1 MAKMIQLRN
10 VPDALHRGLKAR
22 AAMAGMSLS
31 DYLLAEI
38 KEIAERPTLAELRE
52 RLHTREPVS
61 ARIDT
66 AQLVREEREVAVI
79 VLDASAAV
87 DWLLQTSAGKNI
99 EKRIYS
105 RNESLHSP
113 HLIDLEVTQVLRR
126 LGLQG
131 VISQHRA
138 DEAVRDLLD
147 LRITRYP
154 HLVLLPRIWQLRH
167 NFSAYDA
174 AYIVLAEKLG
184 APLVTRDGRLASASG
199 HTASIERY

>member
-1 MAKMIQLRN
+1 M
-10 VPDALHRGLKAR
+10 
-22 AAMAGMSLS
+22 
-31 DYLLAEI
+31 
-38 KEIAERPTLAELRE
+38 
-52 RLHTREPVS
+52 
-61 ARIDT
+61 
-66 AQLVREEREVAVI
+66 
-79 VLDASAAV
+79 LDASAAI
-87 DWLLQTSAGKNI
+87 DWLLQTSVGKNI

-105 RNESLHSP
+105 HNESLHSP

-138 DEAVRDLLD
+138 HEAIRDLLD

-154 HLVLLPRIWQLRH
+154 HLVLLSRIWQLRH

-184 APLVTRDGRLASASG
+184 APLITRDGRLASASG
-199 HTASIERY
+199 HTAAIELF